1 MLLTM
6 ANGSSDR
13 TVKYWDLE
21 SMDNITKT
29 STDSSS
35 ITHLSFDL
43 DNPDLLYAC
52 SGENIR
58 LWNIENN

>member
-1 MLLTM
+1 M

-21 SMDNITKT
+21 SMDNIAKT

-35 ITHLSFDL
+35 INHLSFD
-43 DNPDLLYAC
+43 
-52 SGENIR
+52 
-58 LWNIENN
+58 